1 MMDNNIPVKKCFMP
15 IGVLLLILATFSI
28 HSQVVR
34 KVMVL
39 HSPPPFTFQFNLNYN
54 EGIGQMG
61 GTYNADFQ
69 SEDFINGRTFGA
81 TKGFGFDITAK
92 YQIDDM
98 GHFRITASGM
108 FNRMNSYL
116 FKSKTTISDRGNS
129 RFDIYSIGAGFENN
143 FTPNHKIKLFLG
155 LQPVISIIK
164 GHANL
169 WVFNP
174 EITPHNQQ
182 LDSIYSVSIKTGV
195 RIGASLTGGFEYVL
209 GNQFGINVGF
219 NLLDANIFLKSAE
232 DTGEPY
238 TINLV
243 DDDSQTMKI
252 YAGRKNIIVLSVT
265 AGINFYWGVDTK
277 RYVLSH

>member
-1 MMDNNIPVKKCFMP
+1 MNKLFSNLKSFKP
-15 IGVLLLILATFSI
+15 ITFLLVLSTFCVQ
-28 HSQVVR
+28 SQVIR
-34 KVMVL
+34 RVMVL

-81 TKGFGFDITAK
+81 TKGFGFDIVSK
-92 YQIDDM
+92 YQIDNM

-116 FKSKTTISDRGNS
+116 FKSKTTIADRGNS
-129 RFDIYSIGAGFENN
+129 RFDIYSIGAGIENN
-143 FTPNHKIKLFLG
+143 FTPNHKIKLYLG
-155 LQPVISIIK
+155 FQPVISIIK

-174 EITPHNQQ
+174 ERTPNNQQ

-195 RIGASLTGGFEYVL
+195 RIGASLTGGFEYVV
-209 GNQFGINVGF
+209 GNGIGVNFGF
-219 NLLDANIFLKSAE
+219 NLLDANILLKSSE
-232 DTGEPY
+232 DSGDPY
-238 TINLV
+238 NINL
-243 DDDSQTMKI
+243 DDNDSPSMNM
-252 YAGRKNIIVLSVT
+252 YAGRKNIIILSLT
-265 AGINFYWGVDTK
+265 AGISFYWGVDSK
-277 RYVLSH
+277 RYVLSP